1 MGTSTQRDRNHSNK
15 LLETEES
22 LNPISNQNGGPPG
35 GHGPHSTGSLH
46 SEIPDGE
53 ICQRECSP
61 ALGLLWLWESTFTFV
76 VVQSL
81 SHVRLFVTPWTA
93 AYRASLPSPT
103 PGVCSNSCPLSR
115 GCHLSTAFSVIPFS
129 SCL

>member
-1 MGTSTQRDRNHSNK
+1 MGTSTQRDGNHRNK
-15 LLETEES
+15 LLETEEL
-22 LNPISNQNGGPPG
+22 LNPISNQSGGPPG

-76 VVQSL
+76 IVQSL
-81 SHVRLFVTPWTA
+81 SHVRLLVTPWTA
-93 AYRASLPSPT
+93 AHQVSLPSPT
-103 PGVCSNSCPLSR
+103 PGVCQNSCPFSQ
-115 GCHLSTAFSVIPFS
+115 GCHLSTAFSVVPFS

>member
-1 MGTSTQRDRNHSNK
+1 MGTSTQRDGNHSNK
-15 LLETEES
+15 LLETEEL
-22 LNPISNQNGGPPG
+22 LNPISNQSGGPPG

-61 ALGLLWLWESTFTFV
+61 ALGLLRLWESTFTFV

-81 SHVRLFVTPWTA
+81 SHVGIFVTP
-93 AYRASLPSPT
+93 
-103 PGVCSNSCPLSR
+103 
-115 GCHLSTAFSVIPFS
+115 
-129 SCL
+129 